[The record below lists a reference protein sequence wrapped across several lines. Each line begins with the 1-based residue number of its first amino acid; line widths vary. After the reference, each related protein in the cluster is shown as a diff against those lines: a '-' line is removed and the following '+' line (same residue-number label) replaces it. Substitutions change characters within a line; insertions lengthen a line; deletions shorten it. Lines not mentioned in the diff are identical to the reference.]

1 MRIVLFHGYGS
12 NGADLRALA
21 PFAECP
27 DGPLSLDWGGRAWFS
42 LGFGNDGPLW
52 SEAEVRDAARPW
64 IDRVEGAVI
73 GGFSQG
79 GAMVHALLAMGA
91 KPSAAIVMSGFP
103 ALADALPPLDGLPV
117 LVTHGRRDPV
127 VPFRAAEELTAR
139 LRAAGATVET
149 SFDAAEHTVSANH
162 LEAIM
167 IFLADPRGTASAEE

>member
-12 NGADLRALA
+12 NGADLRSLA

-27 DGPLSLDWGGRAWFS
+27 DGPLALDWGGRAWFS
-42 LGFGNDGPLW
+42 LGFAGDGPRW
-52 SEAEVRDAARPW
+52 SEEHVRDAARPW
-64 IDRVEGAVI
+64 IERVEGAVI

-103 ALADALPPLDGLPV
+103 ALSDPLPQLPGLPI

-127 VPFRAAEELTAR
+127 VPFRAGEELVTR
-139 LRAAGATVET
+139 FGLAGATVER
-149 SFDAAEHTVSANH
+149 SFDAAEHTVSQNH

-167 IFLADPRGTASAEE
+167 IFLSDPYGTATPD